1 MSDADRTLADL
12 LEEAGS
18 TLDAEALDDLVA
30 GVAAAPPAL
39 DREAWL
45 ALIADVPPDD
55 VSPALKQLLGE
66 RLVAARERG
75 AVGVPPANAADRL
88 AALRTELRRRRL
100 AGMVVP
106 KTDEHQ
112 SEYLPARSERLAWL
126 TGFTGTAGTA
136 VVLRDSAALF
146 VDGRYTLQA
155 ATQVD
160 SGLYEVCHVTGDTMA
175 NWIAAHLGKGARLG
189 YDPWL
194 HSQRQAD
201 LLRAA
206 CGRCGARLVALPE
219 NPLDAIWL
227 GRPRAPI
234 APIFSHGEAFA
245 GVRAE
250 DKLGHVADLL
260 RDGGDDAAVLTATD
274 SIAWLLNLRGGD
286 VPYAPLFMAFA
297 LVHADATAEVFI
309 DRRKLL
315 AEVRRR
321 LGNTVT
327 FSPAEDFAAAL
338 DRLGVAKRQVRVD
351 PERAPEA
358 VIARLRKAGARLHL
372 DPDPCLLPKARKNAV
387 ELAGIRAAHRR
398 DGVALCRFLA
408 WLAAEAPKGRVT
420 ELDAADRLA
429 AFRSDGAFYRGDSF
443 PTIAGAAANG
453 AIVHY
458 RADLAS
464 NRTLEPGSLFLL
476 DSGGQYLDGTTD
488 VTRTVAIGQPTEE
501 MRSRFTLVL
510 KGHIA
515 IARARFPRGTLG
527 SQLDVLAR
535 RALWAEGLDYD
546 HGTGHG
552 VGHYLCVH
560 EGPQGISKLPSRA
573 PLEPGMVV
581 SNEPG
586 YYKASS
592 FGIRIENLV
601 AVVAPTD
608 GGACGGGESGF
619 LGFETLTLAPI
630 DRILIDPA
638 LLDGDE
644 IRWLD
649 DYHRQ
654 VRDALAGDVD
664 RVTRDWLEA
673 ATRPLGAERPG

>member
-1 MSDADRTLADL
+1 MSDADRSLADL
-12 LEEAGS
+12 LKEVGS
-18 TLDAEALDDLVA
+18 PLDRAALDELIE

-39 DREAWL
+39 DGDAWL
-45 ALIADVPPDD
+45 ALIGDVVVDD
-55 VSPALKQLLGE
+55 LPAELKRLLNE
-66 RLVAARERG
+66 RLATARAGAARGPGGDAR
-75 AVGVPPANAADRL
+75 ARL
-88 AALRTELRRRRL
+88 EALRRELRRRRL
-100 AGMVVP
+100 AGFIVP

-112 SEYLPARSERLAWL
+112 SEYLPARSERLSWL

-136 VVLRDSAALF
+136 IVLRDRAALF

-155 ATQVD
+155 AGQVEPD
-160 SGLYEVCHVTGDTMA
+160 LYEVCHVTGETMG

-189 YDPWL
+189 FDPWL
-194 HSQRQAD
+194 QSQRQAD

-206 CGRCGARLVALPE
+206 CGRCGARLAAVDD
-219 NPLDAIWL
+219 NPIDAIWQD
-227 GRPRAPI
+227 RPLPPI
-234 APIFSHGEAFA
+234 APIVPHGEAFA

-250 DKLGHVADLL
+250 EKLGHVADLL
-260 RDGGDDAAVLTATD
+260 RHSGDDAAVLTATD

-297 LVHADATAEVFI
+297 VIHADATAEVFV
-309 DRRKLL
+309 DPRKLL
-315 AEVRRR
+315 PEVRRR
-321 LGNTVT
+321 LGNSVR
-327 FSPAEDFAAAL
+327 FSPAEAFAAAL
-338 DRLGVAKRQVRVD
+338 DRLGSDHKQVRID

-358 VIARLRKAGARLHL
+358 AIARLRKAGARPRL
-372 DPDPCLLPKARKNAV
+372 DADPCLLPKARKNAV

-398 DGVALCRFLA
+398 DGVALCRFFT
-408 WLAAEAPKGRVT
+408 WLAAEAPKGRVS
-420 ELDAADRLA
+420 ELDAAERLSA
-429 AFRSDGAFYRGDSF
+429 LRSDGAFYRGDSF

-464 NRTLEPGSLFLL
+464 NRRLEPGSLFLL

-488 VTRTVAIGQPTEE
+488 VTRTVAIGEPTAD
-501 MRSRFTLVL
+501 MRNRFSLVL

-515 IARARFPRGTLG
+515 VATARFPRGTLG

-560 EGPQGISKLPSRA
+560 EGPQGISKLASRA
-573 PLEPGMVV
+573 ALEPGMIV

-586 YYKASS
+586 YYKPSCY
-592 FGIRIENLV
+592 GIRIENLV
-601 AVVAPTD
+601 AVVAPATGGEA
-608 GGACGGGESGF
+608 GGADGGF

-630 DRILIDPA
+630 DRSLIDPS
-638 LLDGDE
+638 LLDGGE
-644 IRWLD
+644 IDWLD
-649 DYHRQ
+649 RYHAE
-654 VRDALAGDVD
+654 VREALGGELDAVC
-664 RVTRDWLEA
+664 RDWLDA
-673 ATRPLGAERPG
+673 ATRPLRG

>member
-1 MSDADRTLADL
+1 
-12 LEEAGS
+12 
-18 TLDAEALDDLVA
+18 
-30 GVAAAPPAL
+30 
-39 DREAWL
+39 
-45 ALIADVPPDD
+45 
-55 VSPALKQLLGE
+55 
-66 RLVAARERG
+66 
-75 AVGVPPANAADRL
+75 VGVPPANAAGRL
-88 AALRTELRRRRL
+88 AALRAELRRRRL

-136 VVLRDSAALF
+136 VVLRDCAALF

-155 ATQVD
+155 ATQVE
-160 SGLYEVCHVTGDTMA
+160 SSLYEVCHVTGDTMA
-175 NWIAAHLGKGARLG
+175 NWIAGHLGKGARLG

-206 CGRCGARLVALPE
+206 CGRCGARLVALEE
-219 NPLDAIWL
+219 NPIDAIWTD
-227 GRPRAPI
+227 RPPAPV
-234 APIFSHGEAFA
+234 APVFSHGEAFA
-245 GVRAE
+245 GIRAE
-250 DKLGHVADLL
+250 DKLGHVATLL
-260 RDGGDDAAVLTATD
+260 RDGGDDAVVLTATD

-297 LVHADATAEVFI
+297 LVHADATAEVFV

-573 PLEPGMVV
+573 PLEPGMIV

-592 FGIRIENLV
+592 YGIRIENLV

-608 GGACGGGESGF
+608 GGPCGGGESGF

-649 DYHRQ
+649 DYHRE

-664 RVTRDWLEA
+664 PVTRDWLEA
-673 ATRPLGAERPG
+673 ATRPLVG

>member
-39 DREAWL
+39 DRDAWL
-45 ALIADVPPDD
+45 ALISDAPPDD
-55 VSPALKQLLGE
+55 VSPALKQRLGE
-66 RLVAARERG
+66 RLAAARERV

-88 AALRTELRRRRL
+88 AALRAELRRRRL

-155 ATQVD
+155 ATQVEP
-160 SGLYEVCHVTGDTMA
+160 SLYEVCHVTGDTMG

-219 NPLDAIWL
+219 NPLDAIWTD
-227 GRPRAPI
+227 RPPAPV

-250 DKLGHVADLL
+250 DKLSHVADLL

-297 LVHADATAEVFI
+297 LVHADATAEVFV

-573 PLEPGMVV
+573 PLEPGMIV

-592 FGIRIENLV
+592 YGIRIENLV

-608 GGACGGGESGF
+608 GGPCGGGESGF

-649 DYHRQ
+649 DYHRE

-664 RVTRDWLEA
+664 PVTRDWLEA
-673 ATRPLGAERPG
+673 ATRPLVG

>member
-1 MSDADRTLADL
+1 
-12 LEEAGS
+12 
-18 TLDAEALDDLVA
+18 
-30 GVAAAPPAL
+30 
-39 DREAWL
+39 
-45 ALIADVPPDD
+45 
-55 VSPALKQLLGE
+55 
-66 RLVAARERG
+66 
-75 AVGVPPANAADRL
+75 
-88 AALRTELRRRRL
+88 
-100 AGMVVP
+100 MVVP

-112 SEYLPARSERLAWL
+112 SEYLPACAERLAWL

-136 VVLRDSAALF
+136 VVLRERAALF

-155 ATQVD
+155 ASQVD
-160 SGLYEVCHVTGDTMA
+160 PGLYEVCHVTGDTMA
-175 NWIAAHLGKGARLG
+175 SWIASHLGKGARLG
-189 YDPWL
+189 FDPWL
-194 HSQRQAD
+194 QSQRQAD

-206 CGRCGARLVALPE
+206 CGRCGAKLVPVQDNLI
-219 NPLDAIWL
+219 DAIWL
-227 GRPRAPI
+227 DRPPAPV

-250 DKLGHVADLL
+250 DKLGNIADLL

-297 LVHADATAEVFI
+297 LVHADATAEVFV

-315 AEVRRR
+315 AEVCRR
-321 LGNTVT
+321 LGNAVT
-327 FSPAEDFAAAL
+327 FSASDEFTAAL
-338 DRLGVAKRQVRVD
+338 DRLGADRRQVRID

-358 VIARLRKAGARLHL
+358 VIARLRKTGARLHL

-398 DGVALCRFLA
+398 DGVALSRFLA
-408 WLAAEAPKGRVT
+408 WLAAEAPRGRVT

-458 RADLAS
+458 RADVAS
-464 NRTLEPGSLFLL
+464 NRRLEIGSLFLL

-488 VTRTVAIGQPTEE
+488 VTRTVAVGEPNEE
-501 MRSRFTLVL
+501 MRRRFTLVL

-515 IARARFPRGTLG
+515 IATARFPRGTLG
-527 SQLDVLAR
+527 SQLDALAR

-560 EGPQGISKLPSRA
+560 EGPHGISKLPSRA

-592 FGIRIENLV
+592 YGIRIENLV
-601 AVVAPTD
+601 TVVAPGD
-608 GGACGGGESGF
+608 GSDDGSSESSF
-619 LGFETLTLAPI
+619 LSFETLTLAPI
-630 DRILIDPA
+630 DRALIDPA
-638 LLDGDE
+638 LLDAGE
-644 IRWLD
+644 IGWLD
-649 DYHRQ
+649 RYHAQ
-654 VRDALAGDVD
+654 VREALVGDVD
-664 RVTRDWLEA
+664 PVTRDWLEA
-673 ATRPLGAERPG
+673 ATRPLLG

>member
-1 MSDADRTLADL
+1 MSDAETTLAEL
-12 LEEAGS
+12 LKELGS
-18 TLDAEALDDLVA
+18 PLDQAALDALIE
-30 GVAAAPPAL
+30 GVAAAPPAI
-39 DREAWL
+39 DGDAWL
-45 ALIADVPPDD
+45 ALISEVPADDVPA
-55 VSPALKQLLGE
+55 ALKQ
-66 RLVAARERG
+66 RLNDRLAAARER
-75 AVGVPPANAADRL
+75 APRAAPLDAAGRI
-88 AALRTELRRRRL
+88 AALRRELRRRRL
-100 AGMVVP
+100 AGFVVP

-112 SEYLPARSERLAWL
+112 SEYLPACSERLAWL

-136 VVLRDSAALF
+136 IVLRDRAALF

-155 ATQVD
+155 ANQVD
-160 SGLYEVCHVTGDTMA
+160 PDLYEVCHVTGETMG
-175 NWIAAHLGKGARLG
+175 NWIASHLGKRARLG
-189 YDPWL
+189 FDPWL
-194 HSQRQAD
+194 QSQRQAD
-201 LLRAA
+201 ALRAA
-206 CGRCGARLVALPE
+206 CGRCGARLVPVE
-219 NPLDAIWL
+219 DNPVDAIWED
-227 GRPRAPI
+227 RPLPPI
-234 APIFSHGEAFA
+234 APVVPHGEAFA

-250 DKLGHVADLL
+250 DKLGHIADTL

-297 LVHADATAEVFI
+297 IVHADATADVFV
-309 DRRKLL
+309 DPRKLMPE
-315 AEVRRR
+315 ARRR
-321 LGNTVT
+321 LGNSVR
-327 FSPAEDFAAAL
+327 FCPEEAFAAAL
-338 DRLGVAKRQVRVD
+338 GRLGGERRQVRVD

-358 VIARLRKAGARLHL
+358 VITSLRKAGARPRL
-372 DPDPCLLPKARKNAV
+372 DTDPCLLPKARKNAV

-408 WLAAEAPKGRVT
+408 WLSAEAPKGRVT
-420 ELDAADRLA
+420 ELDAAERLS

-443 PTIAGAAANG
+443 PTIAGAGGNG

-458 RADLAS
+458 RVDVAS
-464 NRTLEPGSLFLL
+464 NRRLVPGSLFLL

-488 VTRTVAIGQPTEE
+488 VTRTTAIGEPTAE

-515 IARARFPRGTLG
+515 IATARFPRGTLG

-573 PLEPGMVV
+573 ALEPGMIV

-586 YYKASS
+586 YYKTSNY
-592 FGIRIENLV
+592 GIRIENLV
-601 AVVAPTD
+601 AVVSL
-608 GGACGGGESGF
+608 GSGEEGGGDGSF

-630 DRILIDPA
+630 DRTLIDPR
-638 LLDGDE
+638 LLDAAE
-644 IRWLD
+644 TEWLD
-649 DYHRQ
+649 RYHAE
-654 VRDALAGDVD
+654 VREALAGELDPVSRDV
-664 RVTRDWLEA
+664 LLA
-673 ATRPLGAERPG
+673 ATAPLRG